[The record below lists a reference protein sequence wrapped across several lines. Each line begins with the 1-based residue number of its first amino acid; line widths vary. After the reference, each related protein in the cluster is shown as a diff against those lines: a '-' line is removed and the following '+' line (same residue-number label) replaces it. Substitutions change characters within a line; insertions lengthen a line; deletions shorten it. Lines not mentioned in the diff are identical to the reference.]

1 MLSYNCYCAATV
13 NNFDFILNHIT
24 FYFIGRPIDF
34 FKSQQTSGV
43 NFLIPASVE
52 MLVNSKKPLARPN
65 SIVGYMSSLTLG
77 NK

>member
-43 NFLIPASVE
+43 NFFIPASVE
-52 MLVNSKKPLARPN
+52 MLVNSKNL
-65 SIVGYMSSLTLG
+65 
-77 NK
+77 